1 MPNHVVNS
9 LKFEIN
15 VTTQSDFE
23 ELAMQVSEL
32 VQKTIAEI
40 IEKTIEEL
48 YPKADLLVIKKLEID
63 LGDLQSSNLRANL
76 VKKFKIQFFEAL
88 KKHLDT
94 TESQITN
101 QKELPFLILD
111 SFIQTGRKPSWI
123 PGKGDYLNDFFK
135 SASLQNSKKLVAK
148 IRQYSKNST
157 HKKRMLEGI
166 PEEVLVDVLFVEQP
180 ISQFISSKEVLQIKS
195 IFRNQFRHL
204 DESSVNRLFKNM
216 LLELLLHPQKIN
228 RWSTFQL
235 VVLESLQQLIGMES
249 LQISEGYLPQIVLKD
264 PQTKSELVDLDTT
277 YIQQIDNK
285 YLTANQELVAKF
297 KFFLLNGYSLP
308 DRRSSSYS
316 YRNINALFEA
326 LLNSDF
332 LELIAFLLQYGK
344 VAGVKRR
351 FLDQISQDLVTKFFG
366 LVAPEKRK
374 LLEWVGGVFEQVQ
387 EEYQP
392 INQTLI
398 QVKKSLN
405 EITFDLFLN
414 KNLSS
419 ISDESYLRLL
429 FKKTA
434 QKYGI
439 SYKKL
444 LFLTLKTIS
453 FGELKGKN
461 FGFEKTLIN
470 LYSKDF
476 LRKNQYSI
484 SEWIMYANENRV
496 PITYS
501 KSEQKEGWTSLFLQ
515 IFKNY
520 HGSVTNAAKDWLAN
534 KDFVKEGKEV
544 GASVMQLW
552 EAFSHTFHIPIGDF
566 LIPVLLDRRV
576 TSDFNLDAKSFVFWV
591 NQYKI
596 SGIYFDKA
604 PNVKLFLG
612 FLNLNRDLVSLE
624 LLKKVLMGLPVPS
637 KVDKQLLTKLVNL
650 IRPALA
656 SHLVHLLNWLAVE
669 LKEKK
674 VDFLEQSIYRWLYS
688 QLLLLP
694 QNQLTVIHLK
704 RLIIDYLN
712 LKLRPISKYSFHL
725 AKPASVRISSNS
737 SKKSSNVSSKS
748 IALIFEILGY
758 KEIYEIFKEAKRY
771 NEEILFQMMLTKY
784 ASSFYQLLL
793 RNRYNLEFQDA
804 VLVQS
809 PTWLKKQ
816 LIDFLLQE
824 NSLDW
829 VAITASYRTYFED
842 SGWIKLEGR
851 ALENFIEKILWH
863 YLYDSRVLNRDVFLI
878 KTLHHAHESNYLTK
892 RFWKDL
898 EDVFFQEVQR
908 IAPSKNLFILDLLR
922 LSELEQFSYFSAI
935 LQFKKTKY
943 SLTPI
948 FERLVYEFKFPGGH
962 DFEGSIPEEFE
973 AYIQRLVVENKHEF
987 VDFLKHV
994 KPQFLGLRFLK
1005 LLDIGSLEVLVLH
1018 SHKQLR
1024 IRISI
1029 RQIQEVLRIFKIQ
1042 EPKKISIF
1050 YSSWL
1055 LTLLKINSVDRST
1068 IHWVSQMVKLIFE
1081 NNLVPNSR
1089 LSDLVWENN
1098 VVKSF
1103 QWNAGE
1109 RIEFTAALTQ
1119 LGFDSTSSPFTLVFE
1134 NEEHIQTYFMNFQ
1147 DSNLANLKGRIF
1159 FSSWLD
1165 LFFEIASKTALMEFV
1180 DLFRASF
1187 YSTKGSTMFKFE
1199 RFMDQFLLMKE
1210 GIASFQKVR
1219 EDEPKNWA
1227 IFQENAPSYF
1237 RDLEVSLDTKS
1248 IGLDLFQVFTYF
1260 LRYGVLPKGYGSLVV
1275 FSKQLMQL
1283 SGSELIRYRGV
1294 FFAALKSSVYKKNVI
1309 KLVKLL
1315 DEKWFYNLI
1324 HPMLNKVLEQLNQEI
1339 KQKTGSSLFTALR
1352 LNHTVERVLFLIESG
1367 YKSAFGF
1374 KEATELVVP
1383 LVEQWVVSQKVDVVL
1398 SVFASESKKTNLLLE
1413 IQKSSKIVKKVLEE
1427 AIEQQEEVVEEIPEE
1442 VDLGEGV
1449 TIYNAGMVL
1458 CWPFFGR
1465 FFSALGLVEMGNFKG
1480 KQAEERAVQLLQFLT
1495 TGLKE
1500 FEEWDLSLNK
1510 ILCGVS
1516 LNTVISSTIEP
1527 TIEEEELVKKLIN
1540 GTVFNWEKMR
1550 GTKLETFRE
1559 TFLMREGRLYE
1570 KDNRWELFVER
1581 KAYDVLMDTL
1591 TWNISMI
1598 NLSWMKKRLTVQW
1611 K

>member
-15 VTTQSDFE
+15 VTTQSDYE
-23 ELAMQVSEL
+23 ELAKQVSEL

-40 IEKTIEEL
+40 IEQTIDKL
-48 YPKADLLVIKKLEID
+48 YIRADLLVIKKLEID
-63 LGDLQSSNLRANL
+63 LGDLQSTNFKSDLEN
-76 VKKFKIQFFEAL
+76 KFKIQFFEAL
-88 KKHLDT
+88 KTHLGT
-94 TESQITN
+94 TEPHITN
-101 QKELPFLILD
+101 QNELPFLILD
-111 SFIQTGRKPSWI
+111 SFIQTGKKPSWI
-123 PGKGDYLNDFFK
+123 PGKGAYLKDFFK
-135 SASLQNSKKLVAK
+135 RASLQNPKKLVARL
-148 IRQYSKNST
+148 RQYSKNPT
-157 HKKRMLEGI
+157 QKKRMLEGI
-166 PEEVLVDVLFVEQP
+166 PKEVLMDVLFVEQP
-180 ISQFISSKEVLQIKS
+180 ISPFISSKEVLKIKS

-204 DESSVNRLFKNM
+204 DEGSVEKLFKNM

-228 RWSTFQL
+228 RWSTFQM
-235 VVLESLQQLIGMES
+235 VVLESLQQLIGVES
-249 LQISEGYLPQIVLKD
+249 LQLSVSSLPQIALKV
-264 PQTKSELVDLDTT
+264 PQTKSKQVDFETSV
-277 YIQQIDNK
+277 NK
-285 YLTANQELVAKF
+285 QGENKNLTANQELVAKF
-297 KFFLLNGYSLP
+297 KFFLLNGFSLP

-326 LLNSDF
+326 LLTSE
-332 LELIAFLLQYGK
+332 LQELIAFLLQYGK
-344 VAGVKRR
+344 VVGVKRR
-351 FLDQISQDLVTKFFG
+351 FLEQISQDLITKFFG

-398 QVKKSLN
+398 QVKKSIN
-405 EITFDLFLN
+405 EITFELFLN
-414 KNLSS
+414 KNLTS
-419 ISDESYLRLL
+419 ISDENYLRLL

-434 QKYGI
+434 QKNRI

-461 FGFEKTLIN
+461 LGFEKTLIN
-470 LYSKDF
+470 LYSRDF

-484 SEWIMYANENRV
+484 EEWIMYADENRA
-496 PITYS
+496 PSTFS
-501 KSEQKEGWTSLFLQ
+501 NSERKDDWTSLFLQ
-515 IFKNY
+515 IFKQY
-520 HGSVTNAAKDWLAN
+520 HGSVTNAAKDWLAK
-534 KDFVKEGKEV
+534 KDFVNGGGEEK
-544 GASVMQLW
+544 ASIIQLW
-552 EAFSHTFHIPIGDF
+552 EAFSQTFHIPTGDF
-566 LIPVLLDRRV
+566 LIPILLDRRI
-576 TSDFNLDAKSFVFWV
+576 TSDFNLDAKSFAFWV
-591 NQYKI
+591 TRYKI

-624 LLKKVLMGLPVPS
+624 LLKKVLLGLPVPS
-637 KVDKQLLTKLVNL
+637 KVDKELLTKLIHL

-656 SHLVHLLNWLAVE
+656 SHIVLLLDWLAVE

-674 VDFLEQSIYRWLYS
+674 AEFLEQAIYRWLYS

-694 QNQLTVIHLK
+694 QNQLTLARLK
-704 RLIIDYLN
+704 RLIIDYIN
-712 LKLRPISKYSFHL
+712 LKLKPLSNYSFNL
-725 AKPASVRISSNS
+725 AKPASLRISSNS
-737 SKKSSNVSSKS
+737 SQKSSNISSKS

-771 NEEILFQMMLTKY
+771 NEEILLQMLLTKY
-784 ASSFYQLLL
+784 APSFYQLLL
-793 RNRYNLEFQDA
+793 RHRYNLEFQDA
-804 VLVQS
+804 ILVQS

-816 LIDFLLQE
+816 LVDFLLQE
-824 NSLDW
+824 KSLDW
-829 VAITASYRTYFED
+829 AAITSSYRTYFEEA
-842 SGWIKLEGR
+842 GWLKLEGR

-863 YLYDSRVLNRDVFLI
+863 YLYDGGALDRNVFVI
-878 KTLHHAHESNYLTK
+878 KTLHQAHESNNLSK
-892 RFWKDL
+892 RFLEQL
-898 EDVFFQEVQR
+898 EDVFFQKVQR
-908 IAPSKNLFILDLLR
+908 ISPAKNPFFHDLLR
-922 LSELEQFSYFSAI
+922 LSKLEQFSYFNALI
-935 LQFKKTKY
+935 QFKKTKF
-943 SLTPI
+943 SRTPI
-948 FERLVYEFKFPGGH
+948 FERLVYEFTFPGGH

-973 AYIQRLVVENKHEF
+973 GYIQRLVVENKQEF
-987 VDFLKHV
+987 LDFLKNV
-994 KPQFLGLRFLK
+994 KPQFFGLRFLK
-1005 LLDIGSLEVLVLH
+1005 LLDSRSLEALVLH

-1024 IRISI
+1024 IQISI
-1029 RQIQEVLRIFKIQ
+1029 RQLQEILSIFKLQ

-1055 LTLLKINSVDRST
+1055 LGLLGKNSVDWSS
-1068 IHWVSQMVKLIFE
+1068 IQWIIQVVKLISE
-1081 NNLVPNSR
+1081 NNLVPNSQ
-1089 LSDLVWENN
+1089 LKDLVWENS
-1098 VVKSF
+1098 VVQAF
-1103 QWNAGE
+1103 QWNSKE
-1109 RIEFTAALTQ
+1109 RIEFRTALTQ
-1119 LGFDSTSSPFTLVFE
+1119 LGFESSSFSFPLGFE
-1134 NEEHIQTYFMNFQ
+1134 NEERIQTYFMSFQ
-1147 DSNLANLKGRIF
+1147 DSNLANLKGRVF

-1165 LFFEIASKTALMEFV
+1165 LFFEIASKTVILEFV
-1180 DLFRASF
+1180 DLFWASF
-1187 YSTKGSTMFKFE
+1187 YSIKGSNMFKFE
-1199 RFMDQFLLMKE
+1199 RFMDQFLLLKE
-1210 GIASFQKVR
+1210 GIASFQKAR
-1219 EDEPKNWA
+1219 EDDPKNWG

-1237 RDLEVSLDTKS
+1237 KDLEVSLDTKF
-1248 IGLDLFQVFTYF
+1248 IELDLFQVFTYF
-1260 LRYGVLPKGYGSLVV
+1260 LRYGVLPKGYRSLAE
-1275 FSKQLMQL
+1275 FSKQLLQI

-1294 FFAALKSSVYKKNVI
+1294 FFAALKSSIYKKNVI

-1324 HPMLNKVLEQLNQEI
+1324 HPMLTKVLEELNQEI
-1339 KQKTGSSLFTALR
+1339 KRKTGTSLFTALR
-1352 LNHTVERVLFLIESG
+1352 LNHPLDRVLFLIESG
-1367 YKSAFGF
+1367 YKSGFGF
-1374 KEATELVVP
+1374 KEVTELVVP
-1383 LVEQWVVSQKVDVVL
+1383 LVEQWVVSQKVVVVL
-1398 SVFASESKKTNLLLE
+1398 AVFASESKKSNLLLE
-1413 IQKSSKIVKKVLEE
+1413 IQKASKVVKKVLEE
-1427 AIEQQEEVVEEIPEE
+1427 AIEQQEEEVEQIPEE

-1465 FFSALGLVEMGNFKG
+1465 FFAALGLVEKGNFKG
-1480 KQAEERAVQLLQFLT
+1480 KQAEERAVQLLQYLT

-1550 GTKLETFRE
+1550 GTRLETFRE

>member
-15 VTTQSDFE
+15 VTTQTDYE
-23 ELAMQVSEL
+23 ELATQVSEL

-40 IEKTIEEL
+40 IDEAIEEL
-48 YPKADLLVIKKLEID
+48 YPKTDLIVIKKLEID
-63 LGDLQSSNLRANL
+63 LGDLKFSNLKSDL

-88 KKHLDT
+88 KNHLGT

-111 SFIQTGRKPSWI
+111 SFIQTGKKPSWI
-123 PGKGDYLNDFFK
+123 PGKGAYLNDFFK
-135 SASLQNSKKLVAK
+135 SASLQNPKKLVVK

-204 DESSVNRLFKNM
+204 DEGSVNRLFKNM

-235 VVLESLQQLIGMES
+235 VVLESLQQLIGVES
-249 LQISEGYLPQIVLKD
+249 LQISEGVLPQIVLED
-264 PQTKSELVDLDTT
+264 PQTKSELVDFEPTFNK
-277 YIQQIDNK
+277 QIDNK
-285 YLTANQELVAKF
+285 YLTANQELIAKF

-326 LLNSDF
+326 LLNSD
-332 LELIAFLLQYGK
+332 LQELIAFLLQYGK
-344 VAGVKRR
+344 IAGVKRR
-351 FLDQISQDLVTKFFG
+351 FLDQISQDLFTKFFG

-374 LLEWVGGVFEQVQ
+374 LLEWVGGVFEKVQ

-414 KNLSS
+414 KNLNS

-501 KSEQKEGWTSLFLQ
+501 NSEQKEDWNSLFLQ
-515 IFKNY
+515 IFKQY
-520 HGSVTNAAKDWLAN
+520 HGSVSNSAK
-534 KDFVKEGKEV
+534 
-544 GASVMQLW
+544 
-552 EAFSHTFHIPIGDF
+552 
-566 LIPVLLDRRV
+566 
-576 TSDFNLDAKSFVFWV
+576 DAKS
-591 NQYKI
+591 
-596 SGIYFDKA
+596 
-604 PNVKLFLG
+604 FLG
-612 FLNLNRDLVSLE
+612 FLNLKKDLVSLGI
-624 LLKKVLMGLPVPS
+624 LKKVLLGLPVPS
-637 KVDKQLLTKLVNL
+637 RVDKELITRLVDL
-650 IRPALA
+650 IRPTFT
-656 SHLVHLLNWLAVE
+656 SKIIPLLDWLAIE

-674 VDFLEQSIYRWLYS
+674 ADFLQPSMYRWLYS

-694 QNQLTVIHLK
+694 QNQLTLVRLK

-712 LKLRPISKYSFHL
+712 LKLRPISNYSFHL
-725 AKPASVRISSNS
+725 AKPASVRISSNFS
-737 SKKSSNVSSKS
+737 QKTSNVSSKS

-784 ASSFYQLLL
+784 ASSFYQLLF
-793 RNRYNLEFQDA
+793 RNRHNLEFQDA

-816 LIDFLLQE
+816 LIDFLLQK

-829 VAITASYRTYFED
+829 VALTASYRTYFED

-863 YLYDSRVLNRDVFLI
+863 YLYDGGELHRDLFVI
-878 KTLHHAHESNYLTK
+878 KTLHHGHESNYLTK

-908 IAPSKNLFILDLLR
+908 IAPSKNPFNLDLLR

-943 SLTPI
+943 TLTPI

-973 AYIQRLVVENKHEF
+973 AYIQRLVVENKQEF
-987 VDFLKHV
+987 IDFLKHV
-994 KPQFLGLRFLK
+994 KPKFLGLRFLK
-1005 LLDIGSLEVLVLH
+1005 LLDLRSLEALVLR

-1042 EPKKISIF
+1042 EPKNISIF

-1055 LTLLKINSVDRST
+1055 LALLEVNSLGWST
-1068 IHWVSQMVKLIFE
+1068 IQRVTQIVKLIFE
-1081 NNLVPNSR
+1081 NNLVSNRQP
-1089 LSDLVWENN
+1089 SDLVWENN
-1098 VVKSF
+1098 VVKAF
-1103 QWNAGE
+1103 QWNASE
-1109 RIEFTAALTQ
+1109 RIEFKTALTQ
-1119 LGFDSTSSPFTLVFE
+1119 LGFDSSFPPFPMVFE
-1134 NEEHIQTYFMNFQ
+1134 NEERIQTYFMNFQ
-1147 DSNLANLKGRIF
+1147 DSNLASLKGKMF

-1165 LFFEIASKTALMEFV
+1165 LFFEIASKTALLEFV
-1180 DLFRASF
+1180 DLFWASF
-1187 YSTKGSTMFKFE
+1187 YSIKGSNMYKFE
-1199 RFMDQFLLMKE
+1199 RFMDQFLLLKE
-1210 GIASFQKVR
+1210 GIASFQKAR

-1237 RDLEVSLDTKS
+1237 RDLAVSMDTKS
-1248 IGLDLFQVFTYF
+1248 IGLDLFQVVTYF
-1260 LRYGVLPKGYGSLVV
+1260 LRYGVLPKGYGSLAA

-1294 FFAALKSSVYKKNVI
+1294 FFAALKSSIYKKNVI
-1309 KLVKLL
+1309 KLVKFL

-1324 HPMLNKVLEQLNQEI
+1324 HPTLNKVLEQLNQEI
-1339 KQKTGSSLFTALR
+1339 KQKTGTSLFTALR
-1352 LNHTVERVLFLIESG
+1352 LNHPLDRVLFLIESG
-1367 YKSAFGF
+1367 YRSAFGF
-1374 KEATELVVP
+1374 KEVTELVVP

-1398 SVFASESKKTNLLLE
+1398 SVFDSESNKSKLLLE
-1413 IQKSSKIVKKVLEE
+1413 IQKSSKIIKKVLEE
-1427 AIEQQEEVVEEIPEE
+1427 AIEQQEEVAEEIPEE

-1465 FFSALGLVEMGNFKG
+1465 FFAALGLVEMGNFKG

>member
-15 VTTQSDFE
+15 VTTQTDYE
-23 ELAMQVSEL
+23 ELATQVSEL

-40 IEKTIEEL
+40 IDEAIEEL
-48 YPKADLLVIKKLEID
+48 YPKTDLIVIKKLEID
-63 LGDLQSSNLRANL
+63 LGDLKFSNLKSDL

-88 KKHLDT
+88 KNHLGT

-111 SFIQTGRKPSWI
+111 SFIQTGKKPSWI
-123 PGKGDYLNDFFK
+123 PGKGAYLKDFFK
-135 SASLQNSKKLVAK
+135 RASLQNPKKLVA
-148 IRQYSKNST
+148 RFRHYLKNPT
-157 HKKRMLEGI
+157 HKKRMLESV
-166 PEEVLVDVLFVEQP
+166 PEEVLVDILFVEQP
-180 ISQFISSKEVLQIKS
+180 ISQFISSEEVLQIKS
-195 IFRNQFRHL
+195 IFRTQFRHL
-204 DESSVNRLFKNM
+204 DEGSVERLFKNM
-216 LLELLLHPQKIN
+216 LLELLVHPQKIN
-228 RWSTFQL
+228 QWSTFQL
-235 VVLESLQQLIGMES
+235 VILEALQQLIGIES
-249 LQISEGYLPQIVLKD
+249 LQIGKESLSQRELKFPQLKIEQVD
-264 PQTKSELVDLDTT
+264 YDNSLTKQVENNN
-277 YIQQIDNK
+277 Y
-285 YLTANQELVAKF
+285 TAAQELLAKF
-297 KFFLLNGYSLP
+297 KFFLFNGYNLP

-316 YRNINALFEA
+316 YRNINSLFEA
-326 LLNSDF
+326 LLNSD
-332 LELIAFLLQYGK
+332 LQELIAFLLQYGK
-344 VAGVKRR
+344 IAGVKRR
-351 FLDQISQDLVTKFFG
+351 FLDQISQDLFTKFFG

-374 LLEWVGGVFEQVQ
+374 LLEWVGGVFEKVQ

-414 KNLSS
+414 KNLNS

-444 LFLTLKTIS
+444 LFLTLKAIS

-461 FGFEKTLIN
+461 FGFEETLIN

-501 KSEQKEGWTSLFLQ
+501 NSEQKEDWNSLFLQ
-515 IFKNY
+515 IFKHY

-534 KDFVKEGKEV
+534 KDFVKEGK
-544 GASVMQLW
+544 ASVMHLW
-552 EAFSHTFHIPIGDF
+552 EAFSRTFHIPIGDF

-591 NQYKI
+591 TRYKI
-596 SGIYFDKA
+596 SGVYFDKA

-637 KVDKQLLTKLVNL
+637 KVEKELLTKLVHL
-650 IRPALA
+650 IRPTLA
-656 SHLVHLLNWLAVE
+656 SHIVPLFDWLSVE

-694 QNQLTVIHLK
+694 QNQLTLVRLK

-712 LKLRPISKYSFHL
+712 LKLRPISNYSFHL
-725 AKPASVRISSNS
+725 AKPASVRISSNFS
-737 SKKSSNVSSKS
+737 QKTSNVSSKS

-784 ASSFYQLLL
+784 ASSFYQLLF
-793 RNRYNLEFQDA
+793 RNRHNLEFQDA

-816 LIDFLLQE
+816 LIDFLLQK

-829 VAITASYRTYFED
+829 VALTASYRTYFED

-863 YLYDSRVLNRDVFLI
+863 YLYDGGKLHRDLFVI
-878 KTLHHAHESNYLTK
+878 KTLHHGHESNYLTK

-908 IAPSKNLFILDLLR
+908 IAPSKNPFNLDLLR

-943 SLTPI
+943 TLTPI

-973 AYIQRLVVENKHEF
+973 AYIQRLVVENKQEF
-987 VDFLKHV
+987 IDFLKHV
-994 KPQFLGLRFLK
+994 KPKFLGLRFLK
-1005 LLDIGSLEVLVLH
+1005 LLDLRSLEALVLH

-1042 EPKKISIF
+1042 EPKNISIF

-1055 LTLLKINSVDRST
+1055 LAILEVNSLGWST
-1068 IHWVSQMVKLIFE
+1068 IQWVTQIVKLIFE
-1081 NNLVPNSR
+1081 NNLVSIR
-1089 LSDLVWENN
+1089 QSSDLVWENN
-1098 VVKSF
+1098 VVKAF
-1103 QWNAGE
+1103 QWNASE
-1109 RIEFTAALTQ
+1109 RIEFKTALTQ
-1119 LGFDSTSSPFTLVFE
+1119 LGFDSSFPPFPLVFE
-1134 NEEHIQTYFMNFQ
+1134 NKERIQTYFMNFQ
-1147 DSNLANLKGRIF
+1147 DSNLASLKGKIF

-1165 LFFEIASKTALMEFV
+1165 LFFEIASKTALLEFV
-1180 DLFRASF
+1180 DLFWASF
-1187 YSTKGSTMFKFE
+1187 YSIKGSNMYKFE
-1199 RFMDQFLLMKE
+1199 RFMDQFLLLKE
-1210 GIASFQKVR
+1210 GIASFQRAR

-1237 RDLEVSLDTKS
+1237 RDLEESMDTKS
-1248 IGLDLFQVFTYF
+1248 IGLDLFQIVTYF
-1260 LRYGVLPKGYGSLVV
+1260 LRYGVLPKGYGSLAA
-1275 FSKQLMQL
+1275 FSKLLMQL

-1324 HPMLNKVLEQLNQEI
+1324 HPTLNKVLEQLNQEI
-1339 KQKTGSSLFTALR
+1339 KQKTGTSLFTALR
-1352 LNHTVERVLFLIESG
+1352 LNHPLDRALFLIESG
-1367 YKSAFGF
+1367 YRSAFGF
-1374 KEATELVVP
+1374 KEVTELVVP
-1383 LVEQWVVSQKVDVVL
+1383 LVEEWVVSQKVDVAL
-1398 SVFASESKKTNLLLE
+1398 SVFASESKKSKLLLE

-1427 AIEQQEEVVEEIPEE
+1427 AIEEQEEVAEEIPEE

-1465 FFSALGLVEMGNFKG
+1465 FFAALGLVEMGNFKG

>member
-15 VTTQSDFE
+15 VTTQTDYE
-23 ELAMQVSEL
+23 ELATQVSEL
-32 VQKTIAEI
+32 VQKTIAGI
-40 IEKTIEEL
+40 IDEAIEEL
-48 YPKADLLVIKKLEID
+48 YPKTDLIVIKKLEID
-63 LGDLQSSNLRANL
+63 LGDLKFSNLKSDL

-88 KKHLDT
+88 KNHLGT

-111 SFIQTGRKPSWI
+111 SFIQTGKKPSWI
-123 PGKGDYLNDFFK
+123 PGKGAYLKDFFK
-135 SASLQNSKKLVAK
+135 RASLQNPKKLVA
-148 IRQYSKNST
+148 RFRHYLKNPT
-157 HKKRMLEGI
+157 HKKRMLESV
-166 PEEVLVDVLFVEQP
+166 PEEVLVDILFVEQP
-180 ISQFISSKEVLQIKS
+180 ISQFISSEEVLQIKS
-195 IFRNQFRHL
+195 IFRTQFRHL
-204 DESSVNRLFKNM
+204 DEGSVERLFKNM
-216 LLELLLHPQKIN
+216 LLELLVHPQKIN
-228 RWSTFQL
+228 QWSTFEL
-235 VVLESLQQLIGMES
+235 VILEALQQLIGIES
-249 LQISEGYLPQIVLKD
+249 LQIGKESLSQRELKFPQLKIEQVD
-264 PQTKSELVDLDTT
+264 YDNSLTKQVENNN
-277 YIQQIDNK
+277 Y
-285 YLTANQELVAKF
+285 TAAQELLANF
-297 KFFLLNGYSLP
+297 KFFLFNGYNLP

-316 YRNINALFEA
+316 YRNINSLFEA
-326 LLNSDF
+326 LLKSD
-332 LELIAFLLQYGK
+332 LQELIAFLLKYGK
-344 VAGVKRR
+344 AIGVKRR
-351 FLDQISQDLVTKFFG
+351 FLDQISQDLITKFFV

-374 LLEWVGGVFEQVQ
+374 LLEWVGGVFERVQ

-414 KNLSS
+414 KNLTS
-419 ISDESYLRLL
+419 ITDENYLRLL

-444 LFLTLKTIS
+444 LFLSLKTIS

-484 SEWIMYANENRV
+484 SEWIMYANEYGV
-496 PITYS
+496 PSTYS
-501 KSEQKEGWTSLFLQ
+501 NSERKDSWTSLFLQ
-515 IFKNY
+515 IFKQY
-520 HGSVTNAAKDWLAN
+520 HGSVSNSAKD
-534 KDFVKEGKEV
+534 
-544 GASVMQLW
+544 S
-552 EAFSHTFHIPIGDF
+552 
-566 LIPVLLDRRV
+566 
-576 TSDFNLDAKSFVFWV
+576 KS
-591 NQYKI
+591 
-596 SGIYFDKA
+596 
-604 PNVKLFLG
+604 FLG
-612 FLNLNRDLVSLE
+612 FLNLKKDLVSLGI
-624 LLKKVLMGLPVPS
+624 LKKVLLGLPVPS
-637 KVDKQLLTKLVNL
+637 RVDKELITRLVDL
-650 IRPALA
+650 IRPTFT
-656 SHLVHLLNWLAVE
+656 SKIIPLLDWLAIE

-674 VDFLEQSIYRWLYS
+674 ADFLQPSMYRWLYG
-688 QLLLLP
+688 QLLLIP
-694 QNQLTVIHLK
+694 QNQLTLVRLK
-704 RLIIDYLN
+704 KLIIDYINLN
-712 LKLRPISKYSFHL
+712 IRPISNYPINL
-725 AKPASVRISSNS
+725 AKPASARISSNFTQNS
-737 SKKSSNVSSKS
+737 SSISSKS

-784 ASSFYQLLL
+784 ASSFYQLLF
-793 RNRYNLEFQDA
+793 RNRHNLEFQDA

-816 LIDFLLQE
+816 LIDFLLQK

-829 VAITASYRTYFED
+829 VALTASYRTYFED

-851 ALENFIEKILWH
+851 VLENFIEKILWQ
-863 YLYDSRVLNRDVFLI
+863 YLYDGGVLHRDVFVI

-908 IAPSKNLFILDLLR
+908 IAPSKNLFNLDLLR

-935 LQFKKTKY
+935 LQFKKTRY
-943 SLTPI
+943 TLTPI

-973 AYIQRLVVENKHEF
+973 AYIQRLVVENKLEF
-987 VDFLKHV
+987 VEFLKHV
-994 KPQFLGLRFLK
+994 KPKFLGLRFLK
-1005 LLDIGSLEVLVLH
+1005 LLDLRSLEALVLH

-1029 RQIQEVLRIFKIQ
+1029 RQMQEVLRIFKIQ
-1042 EPKKISIF
+1042 EPKNISIF

-1055 LTLLKINSVDRST
+1055 LALLEINSLGWST
-1068 IHWVSQMVKLIFE
+1068 IQWVTQIVKLISE
-1081 NNLVPNSR
+1081 NHLAPKSQ
-1089 LSDLVWENN
+1089 LKDLVWETS
-1098 VVKSF
+1098 VVNIF
-1103 QWNAGE
+1103 QWNASE
-1109 RIEFTAALTQ
+1109 IIEFRTALTQ
-1119 LGFDSTSSPFTLVFE
+1119 LGLDLPSLPLVFE
-1134 NEEHIQTYFMNFQ
+1134 NEEHIQTYFMNFK
-1147 DSNLANLKGRIF
+1147 DSNLASLKGKMF

-1165 LFFEIASKTALMEFV
+1165 LFFEIASKTVLLEFV
-1180 DLFRASF
+1180 DLFWASF
-1187 YSTKGSTMFKFE
+1187 YSIKGSNMYKFE
-1199 RFMDQFLLMKE
+1199 RFMDQFLLLKE
-1210 GIASFQKVR
+1210 GIASFQKAR

-1237 RDLEVSLDTKS
+1237 RDLAVSMDTKS

-1260 LRYGVLPKGYGSLVV
+1260 LRYGVLPKGYGSLAA

-1294 FFAALKSSVYKKNVI
+1294 LFAALKSSGYKKNVI
-1309 KLVKLL
+1309 KLVKFL

-1324 HPMLNKVLEQLNQEI
+1324 HPTLNKVLEQLNQEI
-1339 KQKTGSSLFTALR
+1339 KQKTGTSLFTALR
-1352 LNHTVERVLFLIESG
+1352 LNHPLDRVLFLIESG
-1367 YKSAFGF
+1367 YRSAFGF
-1374 KEATELVVP
+1374 KEVTELVVP
-1383 LVEQWVVSQKVDVVL
+1383 LVEQWVVSQKVDVAL
-1398 SVFASESKKTNLLLE
+1398 SVFDSESNKSKLLLE
-1413 IQKSSKIVKKVLEE
+1413 IQKSSKIIKKVLEE
-1427 AIEQQEEVVEEIPEE
+1427 AIEQQEEVAEEIPEE

-1465 FFSALGLVEMGNFKG
+1465 FFAALGLVEMGNFKG
-1480 KQAEERAVQLLQFLT
+1480 KQAEERAAQLLQFLT